1 MQLHESAK
9 NILIEQA
16 QADVLREAFL
26 YDVRRLEEA
35 RAKLGVLI
43 TEGYLSEEDL
53 DAEILE
59 NYENLSISEKSD
71 LNELVEA
78 LNSFDEIELLSE
90 APRKAAAPG
99 GNKAAAAN
107 ITKAIKGVAASKK
120 TAAGAKPPVAGK
132 AVAGKAAAPAAGA
145 KPPVAGKAVAGKAV
159 AGKAAAPAAGAKP
172 PVAGKAVA
180 GKAAAPAAGAKK
192 PAARKA
198 APASKAVAQ
207 KAIQDIIAKM
217 AKDDPAQFAKLQ
229 AAAQDPQKLQAV
241 LASPAVQQN
250 KTAVTGEIA
259 QTPGADP
266 AKPGLLG
273 KLGAWAK
280 KHPVKAGVG
289 LAAIAALGTAAAIGT
304 GGLAPLLG
312 AALLGA
318 GKGAAI
324 GGTIGAVSGGAKQAI
339 GDVAAGNKFSL
350 KNIGKAAWSG
360 LKKGAVVGAIGGAA
374 GGVLGKIAS
383 NMSHGP
389 GSHSASAGNRFPPDN
404 PDAPDIHTRVHDEI
418 SAMKQRQADLM
429 AKHPEGWNADHTK
442 YSYHGN
448 TSDASGVFNT
458 PDQAYTPDGIDVKSL
473 GNLGSHDAGAVN
485 NAVDTIKQHLADG
498 DITAD
503 QAKAYMAQLKK
514 SLAGGGGGEGE
525 F

>member
-9 NILIEQA
+9 NVLIEQA

-59 NYENLSISEKSD
+59 NYENLTISEKSD
-71 LNELVEA
+71 LNELIEA
-78 LNSFDEIELLSE
+78 LNSFDETELLSE
-90 APRKAAAPG
+90 APRKAAAAPAGKKPTAGKAPVAG
-99 GNKAAAAN
+99 GDKKA
-107 ITKAIKGVAASKK
+107 KVAALTKK
-120 TAAGAKPPVAGK
+120 VQATVAGAKKASTGAKKAPAGAKPPVAGK
-132 AVAGKAAAPAAGA
+132 AAAPA
-145 KPPVAGKAVAGKAV
+145 P
-159 AGKAAAPAAGAKP
+159 
-172 PVAGKAVA
+172 
-180 GKAAAPAAGAKK
+180 GAKK

-207 KAIQDIIAKM
+207 KAIQDIVAKM

-324 GGTIGAVSGGAKQAI
+324 AGTIGAVSGGAKQAI
-339 GDVAAGNKFSL
+339 GDKMAGNKFSL

-383 NMSHGP
+383 NAGFGP
-389 GSHSASAGNRFPPDN
+389 GSHSAGGDTNQIHRQTTVDASEFGDHDQATGLAFDRDQIIKSMNLQAGRNDMGAIS
-404 PDAPDIHTRVHDEI
+404 DTIDDINNSLKDGLI
-418 SAMKQRQADLM
+418 SK
-429 AKHPEGWNADHTK
+429 
-442 YSYHGN
+442 
-448 TSDASGVFNT
+448 SDAQSLIG
-458 PDQAYTPDGIDVKSL
+458 ALKKGI
-473 GNLGSHDAGAVN
+473 
-485 NAVDTIKQHLADG
+485 ADG
-498 DITAD
+498 
-503 QAKAYMAQLKK
+503 L
-514 SLAGGGGGEGE
+514 SGGGGVSDLIAKGTKGAISGAAGSHGPVDD

>member
-59 NYENLSISEKSD
+59 NYENLSISEKAD
-71 LNELVEA
+71 LNELIES
-78 LNSFDEIELLSE
+78 LNSFDEAELLSE
-90 APRKAAAPG
+90 APRKAPAAGAAKKP
-99 GNKAAAAN
+99 AAAG
-107 ITKAIKGVAASKK
+107 KAPAAAGDKKAKVAALTKK
-120 TAAGAKPPVAGK
+120 VQATVTGAKKASTGAKKAPAGAKPP
-132 AVAGKAAAPAAGA
+132 
-145 KPPVAGKAVAGKAV
+145 
-159 AGKAAAPAAGAKP
+159 
-172 PVAGKAVA
+172 VA

-250 KTAVTGEIA
+250 KAAVTGEIA

-324 GGTIGAVSGGAKQAI
+324 AGTIGAVTGGAKQAI
-339 GDVAAGNKFSL
+339 GDKVAGNKFSL

-383 NMSHGP
+383 NMGHGP
-389 GSHSASAGNRFPPDN
+389 GSHSAGGDTNQTTVDADAAHSTGGRLAFDRDQIIKSMNLQAGRNDMGAIK
-404 PDAPDIHTRVHDEI
+404 DTIDDINSSLKDGLI
-418 SAMKQRQADLM
+418 SQ
-429 AKHPEGWNADHTK
+429 
-442 YSYHGN
+442 
-448 TSDASGVFNT
+448 SDA
-458 PDQAYTPDGIDVKSL
+458 QSL
-473 GNLGSHDAGAVN
+473 IGA
-485 NAVDTIKQHLADG
+485 
-498 DITAD
+498 
-503 QAKAYMAQLKK
+503 LKK
-514 SLAGGGGGEGE
+514 GISDGLSGGGGVADFIAKGTRGAIGGAIGSRGPVDD